1 MVRLSKE
8 ENVDDLSNDGD
19 DKKANAM
26 REKGEEPIR
35 VSSDLSDQREGGSIG
50 KGTSPFSTAPHLESS
65 NLPHSEEVSSEH
77 HSSAPSVLRKG
88 LKEGHAI
95 FTEQRSST
103 TGGEGCSRTAIQ
115 DPPAAI
121 VNRRTEPVRLRE
133 QEGAGSSPGE
143 GRSWSR
149 VVRGTRRFRWKSFR
163 ATTEDIAVPRNDSLM
178 LSRLL

>member
-1 MVRLSKE
+1 
-8 ENVDDLSNDGD
+8 
-19 DKKANAM
+19 M

-149 VVRGTRRFRWKSFR
+149 VVRGTTFPLEVFQSNNGRYCRPEERFSHVISF
-163 ATTEDIAVPRNDSLM
+163 TVKEVN
-178 LSRLL
+178 LLDLNSSPL